1 MDIQQ
6 LQYCADLMRSAL
18 MADPISTIF
27 GFCVWVLRVIGDFT
41 GLGYQLAN
49 IIVFIVVQPG
59 LILLFFVLWIRARRQ
74 ALECSST
81 DYSGANSHAVAW

>member
-27 GFCVWVLRVIGDFT
+27 GFCVWVLQVICDFT

-81 DYSGANSHAVAW
+81 HPLEPLPE